1 MLLSGGSFNYR
12 REGNVNASRQS
23 CVCFGRESDCDKCL
37 LHFWK
42 EEKIERERERA
53 GMFCCTCEVYAVVT
67 LGSGSDGSYQN
78 LLRRKAELISL
89 KGPSYFLRAQS
100 EFFSGAF
107 VPFIYREGE
116 IIDFQ

>member
-1 MLLSGGSFNYR
+1 MRADRVVFVLDASLTVINVYCISGR
-12 REGNVNASRQS
+12 R
-23 CVCFGRESDCDKCL
+23 K
-37 LHFWK
+37 K
-42 EEKIERERERA
+42 ERA
-53 GMFCCTCEVYAVVT
+53 GMFCCTCEVSVVVT
-67 LGSGSDGSYQN
+67 RGSGSDGSYQN

-107 VPFIYREGE
+107 IPFTYREGE